1 MEEIILN
8 ARYGY
13 KHKLN
18 HIKDN
23 LWALQLDPNSCGTF
37 RLIGFEGQNQI
48 GNLVYAIDPEGGPF
62 LVVGDK
68 IKNYT
73 IKSISCNGIFE
84 LV

>member
-1 MEEIILN
+1 MESIILK

-23 LWALQLDPNSCGTF
+23 LWVFDPDPKSYGTY
-37 RLIGFEGQNQI
+37 RVIGFEGQDKI
-48 GNLVYAIDPEGGPF
+48 GNLVYALDPDGGPF
-62 LVVGDK
+62 MAVGNK
-68 IKNYT
+68 IENYT
-73 IKSISCNGIFE
+73 IKSITRNGIFE